1 MKIFGVRNDEVRNY
15 LIFVCITCVGILAY
29 VLECVDN
36 EWWKYGVVSAA
47 VFLILLLMIDV
58 VLLVQQIID
67 YYSPKDLLGML
78 LTSSLKNINF
88 TIG

>member
-1 MKIFGVRNDEVRNY
+1 MNLNY

-67 YYSPKDLLGML
+67 YL
-78 LTSSLKNINF
+78 SS
-88 TIG
+88 G